1 MLVSN
6 WRHVCYFWWDK
17 LILKGS
23 DYEIDKYVFLL
34 AAIGSKKIWDWSWDE
49 SVCWQS
55 TMCVETIFEN
65 DDFETWWWWFIH
77 SFIHSNKMKSMEV
90 GQLWGNGCIR
100 PGETLEYERST
111 KVGGNIRNRLIII
124 SWDHFND
131 FEDFEEDGQ
140 LDLLV
145 VYFPLEMYIF
155 LFDLEIFAQQRIYVY
170 CVDIFHTNEVSH
182 QKVKC
187 HIS

>member
-34 AAIGSKKIWDWSWDE
+34 AAIGSKKYRIE
-49 SVCWQS
+49 
-55 TMCVETIFEN
+55 VETSLCADKAQCVLKQYLKE
-65 DDFETWWWWFIH
+65 WWLWNMMMMIH
-77 SFIHSNKMKSMEV
+77 SFVHSFKQNEIHGGWSALREWLHQTRRDLRIWEIN
-90 GQLWGNGCIR
+90 QI
-100 PGETLEYERST
+100 
-111 KVGGNIRNRLIII
+111 GGNIRNRLIII

-145 VYFPLEMYIF
+145 VYFPLKMYIF
-155 LFDLEIFAQQRIYVY
+155 LFDLEILQGWLVNGWLWFWL
-170 CVDIFHTNEVSH
+170 
-182 QKVKC
+182 
-187 HIS
+187 